1 MLTASPSS
9 CSEYRGQGG
18 AAGAGEDTHTQRC
31 GGGGVW
37 VGGCQCSVCGV
48 SCAINICRSCPAQ
61 SEEMEDL
68 VQLATE
74 LTDPLPPYTL
84 QPQASPHA
92 PTINAVIA
100 DFNDLSFNNI
110 SVHATRGMV

>member
-1 MLTASPSS
+1 M
-9 CSEYRGQGG
+9 
-18 AAGAGEDTHTQRC
+18 
-31 GGGGVW
+31 W